1 LRSSEPLARFARV
14 ADAELALTATRRMQP
29 RPSRARMTN
38 PSTTEFGAPIAVLEG
53 VSQRFGAF
61 AALEDVHLTVCQ
73 GDVYGLL
80 GLNGAGK
87 TTSLRILLRLL
98 HPTAGRVELFGQPIE
113 QAWLEIVARI
123 GAMIEAPAFYPH
135 LDGRTNLSLL
145 YDLAGAPTGRDPDAA
160 LAAVGLS
167 DAAGV
172 RARNY
177 SQGMLQRL
185 YLAQALLGSPQL
197 LVLDEPTSNLD
208 PRGILDVRQL
218 IQKLC
223 REEGRTVILSSHQ
236 LSEVEGLCNRVGI
249 LHKGRRLIETEVV
262 QLFGAEE
269 RWLEIELDRPEK
281 ALEQLR
287 TLPWCSDAEL
297 RDGRVRARVPRAR
310 RAELNARLVAEGFA
324 VSELVERQPRLED
337 YFHQITADASVA
349 RGDGR

>member
-1 LRSSEPLARFARV
+1 MPTAAPEP
-14 ADAELALTATRRMQP
+14 AE
-29 RPSRARMTN
+29 
-38 PSTTEFGAPIAVLEG
+38 IAVLDG
-53 VSQRFGAF
+53 VSHSFGDF
-61 AALEDVHLTVCQ
+61 AALRDVRLTVRQ

-98 HPTAGRVELFGQPIE
+98 RPDAGRIEVFGKPLD
-113 QAWLEIVARI
+113 AHWLQIAGRI
-123 GAMIEAPAFYPH
+123 GAMIEAPAFYSH
-135 LDGRTNLSLL
+135 LDGLTNLRLL
-145 YDLAGAPTGRDPDAA
+145 YDLAGAPPGRGPEDV

-167 DAAGV
+167 EAARV

-185 YLAQALLGSPQL
+185 YIGQALLGAPDL

-208 PRGILDVRQL
+208 PRGILEVRQL

-236 LSEVEGLCNRVGI
+236 LSEVEGLCNRVAI
-249 LHKGRRLIETEVV
+249 LHRGRCLAETHVHE
-262 QLFGAEE
+262 LFGAEE

-281 ALEQLR
+281 ALEWLR
-287 TLPWCSDAEL
+287 ALPWCSEVE
-297 RDGRVRARVPRAR
+297 RRGGRVRARVPRVR
-310 RAELNARLVAEGFA
+310 RAELNARLVGEGFA

-337 YFHQITADASVA
+337 YFHQITSAEAEAA
-349 RGDGR
+349 R